1 MRDSGSY
8 KQVLPGRAGRKRETV
23 FLSRRGTIDDSSTL
37 RAICTVQLLLP
48 YRIPSFWTVRTL
60 LRVLEEKDQLRHE
73 QEGPRYVYEPTR
85 PREKVRRSALSHMLE
100 TFFDGSTEQAIAA
113 LLDVS
118 STNLSDDSFSRLS
131 DLIEQARR
139 EGR

>member
-1 MRDSGSY
+1 MGESPYMD
-8 KQVLPGRAGRKRETV
+8 
-23 FLSRRGTIDDSSTL
+23 LSRRERQIMYIIYERGRATAQEVQDALPDD
-37 RAICTVQLLLP
+37 
-48 YRIPSFWTVRTL
+48 PSYSTVRTL

-118 STNLSDDSFSRLS
+118 STDLSDDSFSRLS